1 MLFYVYKCD
10 LCVLILLK
18 REDSQSSTTG
28 IFPLGFHDCF
38 TTHETSGDPILRYL
52 YSVWVT

>member
-18 REDSQSSTTG
+18 REDSQSPIAG
-28 IFPLGFHDCF
+28 IFPLGFHYCF
-38 TTHETSGDPILRYL
+38 ITRETSGDPSLGIHR
-52 YSVWVT
+52 VFG